1 MITLT
6 QEQLS
11 KATAKEVAAYYA
23 YVLNVAKNGD
33 WEDWLN
39 AFARNYTSYSFAPHH
54 IQFWEW
60 VYSIEKGKGGH
71 PAFIGIWARGGAKS
85 TSAELAVVN
94 LGARGIKRYCLYIC
108 ETQEQADTHV
118 ANIASLLES
127 NAISQGY
134 AGMGDRLMGKYGNA
148 KGWRRNR
155 LRTASG
161 FTVDALGLDTASRG
175 IKLDENRPDLM
186 VIDDIDGGL
195 DTTATTDKKE
205 KVLTQ
210 ALIPAGS
217 EDLVILGIQNLIHA
231 NGIFA
236 RLADNKADYL
246 KNRIVSGPIPALYD
260 FAYDNVDGH
269 SVITGGKPSWEGQ
282 SVSHCQDRIDSMG
295 ITAFLSE
302 CQHDTE
308 PPAGGMFSH
317 LTYAHCNPEDVPDLV
332 KTVVWCDPA
341 VTDTDRSDAHGIQ
354 ADGIDSK
361 GVIYRL
367 RSYEARSTPLDTL
380 KKAIEWAIELGALE
394 VGVETDQGGDTWKS
408 VYKEACRELGIDL
421 TKAPRFKAEKAGS
434 IGPKAQRASQ
444 MLVDYERSGRIVHV
458 IGTHAVLERALR
470 RFPIMKPY
478 DLVDAA
484 FWSWRALRP
493 AKKKRMMVK

>member
-1 MITLT
+1 MIVLT
-6 QEQLS
+6 AEQLAAAS
-11 KATAKEVAAYYA
+11 AKEVAAYYA
-23 YVLNVAKNGD
+23 YVLNAAKDGH
-33 WEDWLN
+33 WEEWLY
-39 AFARNYTSYSFAPHH
+39 AFARNYTSYPFAQHH
-54 IQFWEW
+54 IDFWNW
-60 VYSIEKGKGGH
+60 LYSIGNGAN
-71 PAFIGIWARGGAKS
+71 PAFIGMWARGGAKS
-85 TSAELAVVN
+85 TTAEMGVVN
-94 LGARGIKRYCLYIC
+94 LAARGIKKYCLYIC
-108 ETQEQADTHV
+108 ETQDQADAHV
-118 ANIASLLES
+118 SNIATLLES
-127 NAISQGY
+127 DALSKAYPGL
-134 AGMGDRLMGKYGNA
+134 GDRLMGKYGNA

-155 LRTASG
+155 LRTQSG
-161 FTVDALGLDTASRG
+161 FTVDALGVDTAARG
-175 IKLDENRPDLM
+175 IKLDEQRPDLM
-186 VIDDIDGGL
+186 VFDDLDGEL
-195 DTTATTDKKE
+195 DTVATTDKKE
-205 KVLTQ
+205 KIITSS
-210 ALIPAGS
+210 LIPAGS
-217 EDLVILGIQNLIHA
+217 EDLTIIGIQNLIHA
-231 NGIFA
+231 NGVFA
-236 RLADNKADYL
+236 RLADGRADYL
-246 KNRIVSGPIPALYD
+246 KNRTISGPIPAIYD
-260 FAYDNVDGH
+260 FAYDTIDGH
-269 SVITGGKPSWEGQ
+269 TVITGGKPSWEGQ
-282 SVSHCQDRIDSMG
+282 SIEACQRRIDDMG

-317 LTYAHCNPEDVPDLV
+317 LTYTHCNPDEVPDLV

-380 KKAIEWAIELGALE
+380 KKAIEWSIELGALE

-421 TKAPRFKAEKAGS
+421 TKAPKFRSEKAGT

-444 MLVDYERSGRIVHV
+444 MLTDYERGGRIVHV
-458 IGTHAVLERALR
+458 IGTHQVLERALR

-493 AKKKRMMVK
+493 AKKKRMVIK